1 MMRSK
6 MLIIQQNYKSFHTFT
21 VDGNKFLALHCN
33 DTTGD
38 IAVFGVGIENFGRW
52 MSEKEFRKHWK
63 TEGNKLELTR

>member
-1 MMRSK
+1 